1 MVLFFKGK
9 LGHFLVIN
17 WALQMQ
23 SKWHEHGV
31 SAILSA
37 PYFTAI
43 PEQSKFWWNS
53 GSTVLILTM
62 ELESN
67 QSLTLEHVPS
77 KNSWV
82 PMTPLDASAFSAWQC
97 RRIQIEI
104 SKCIVLVAQ
113 WRVLRLWMARQ
124 SHWNKKGKLVFGN
137 TQSLIWHITA
147 IIWCVFHY

>member
-1 MVLFFKGK
+1 MVLFCKGK

-23 SKWHEHGV
+23 LKCREPWV

-43 PEQSKFWWNS
+43 PGRSKFCWNS
-53 GSTVLILTM
+53 GNSVLTLTK
-62 ELESN
+62 ELEWN
-67 QSLTLEHVPS
+67 RSLTFEHVPS
-77 KNSWV
+77 KHSWV

-97 RRIQIEI
+97 RCIQIEI
-104 SKCIVLVAQ
+104 SKCIVLVAL